1 LFVKLHVKDG
11 CGKAVDIP
19 VKNLLRVN
27 AKKETLSNEASYSI
41 LRHCALSQ
49 LFRFEPNQQIPT
61 YAWRN
66 FLTRFTYESSQ
77 YAHAHGQIVK
87 YNINN
92 NSELTEALEVAAS
105 IHLIELDEYEYEYC
119 KNETSKDKVVE
130 KTTTSSSTSKSS
142 NVIILDI
149 HCEFINRRS
158 VHVHR
163 QRKDATIAA
172 EHVVK
177 TLQEWIQKASAFV
190 VDIVGDLEHR
200 DYVVVASTSNAGSS
214 NGSSARFGSSGVNQ
228 KGASGVQKG
237 TKLLGEDEKKDGDK
251 RNRNRNQHPMEWAK
265 RFIQVLLLPED
276 TKDSPVM
283 VEHSHCSPSCKNSKN
298 NNHNHNLLDEYEE
311 SLEVLTESFVQG
323 LKRTSKFIH
332 RIVKE
337 HQEKARKNRRLIDD
351 DEDNLS
357 LSASP
362 TPSLVKSVAS
372 ISSSSSSHIDDFV
385 VEQGIEIV
393 FDPNN
398 QNKSVGSN
406 GSTSSNNN
414 GDKDE
419 WKIFFGESKEEK
431 EEGEEEAVMISN
443 LCEDEVISLSSS
455 SSLSEH
461 NSRVVVEDSSSTAS
475 SFEQVSEAKDE
486 DSDDDDVSWAMLSDD
501 E

>member
-1 LFVKLHVKDG
+1 
-11 CGKAVDIP
+11 
-19 VKNLLRVN
+19 
-27 AKKETLSNEASYSI
+27 
-41 LRHCALSQ
+41 
-49 LFRFEPNQQIPT
+49 
-61 YAWRN
+61 
-66 FLTRFTYESSQ
+66 
-77 YAHAHGQIVK
+77 
-87 YNINN
+87 
-92 NSELTEALEVAAS
+92 
-105 IHLIELDEYEYEYC
+105 
-119 KNETSKDKVVE
+119 
-130 KTTTSSSTSKSS
+130 
-142 NVIILDI
+142 
-149 HCEFINRRS
+149 
-158 VHVHR
+158 
-163 QRKDATIAA
+163 
-172 EHVVK
+172 
-177 TLQEWIQKASAFV
+177 
-190 VDIVGDLEHR
+190 
-200 DYVVVASTSNAGSS
+200 
-214 NGSSARFGSSGVNQ
+214 
-228 KGASGVQKG
+228 
-237 TKLLGEDEKKDGDK
+237 
-251 RNRNRNQHPMEWAK
+251 MEWAK